1 MKSVSPMDSARNGF
15 EALVKMDR
23 TDSGK
28 LNIPSPHGSFQRT
41 QSFIKQILSMKADL
55 NQLFPTEDK
64 EKTKYSPS
72 PSASSASSDFQCSSS
87 RSYGM
92 YKKKNNR
99 SVKLAPLTPDSVS
112 FSTPSTDVT
121 PASSKRLSVGFS
133 AQESPSDHS
142 RLWQDVHSPTNDQK
156 TLPSVHVPPPRAL
169 NPTIARNLHFAEDD
183 ELINLHSDDSSVSA
197 VQCDEDYY
205 NIHYT
210 RSQDPLPRKISKPR
224 KSVTLDALDRSFM
237 GEPAIT
243 LAPLRSSLP
252 NTLQSSSSETIVD
265 EYDARSLTLPYSSAS
280 TSFSQSVDGDDE
292 MDQRIYAP
300 LQVRTKS
307 YNGAGLSL
315 EMSDVAREED
325 AMVSTAVKVKQSPRV
340 SKQIAPRNTVAAMPS
355 KEIEVEPV
363 DDYGDDDFVDLDND
377 VAAQGAA
384 ESEVELFLDA
394 YCSGK
399 ETQATTALEALSLE
413 SSSKKS
419 VKQRKGTG
427 IPAKKLLSMSSYDD
441 DGEIE
446 EFDDSDS
453 VTEKTYRSVSQG
465 SSGRRDGYAHGYKYA
480 TEEDDDDNE
489 EANNNCALYSRS
501 MDATM
506 DPYHDDVDIIY
517 VL

>member
-1 MKSVSPMDSARNGF
+1 
-15 EALVKMDR
+15 MDR

-55 NQLFPTEDK
+55 NQLFPSEEK

-142 RLWQDVHSPTNDQK
+142 RLWQDVHSPSNART

-169 NPTIARNLHFAEDD
+169 NPTIARSLHFAEDD
-183 ELINLHSDDSSVSA
+183 ELINLHSDDSSVGA
-197 VQCDEDYY
+197 VQCEEDYY
-205 NIHYT
+205 NIHHT

-224 KSVTLDALDRSFM
+224 KSVTLDALERSFM
-237 GEPAIT
+237 AEPAIT

-252 NTLQSSSSETIVD
+252 NMLQSSSSETIVD
-265 EYDARSLTLPYSSAS
+265 EYDARSLTLQPYSSAS

-307 YNGAGLSL
+307 YNGAGLAF
-315 EMSDVAREED
+315 EMSDVATEEE

-340 SKQIAPRNTVAAMPS
+340 AKQMAPRNAVAVMPS

-377 VAAQGAA
+377 VASPGAA
-384 ESEVELFLDA
+384 ESEVELFLEA

-399 ETQATTALEALSLE
+399 ETQATTALEALTLE

-427 IPAKKLLSMSSYDD
+427 IPAKKLLSMGSFDD

-465 SSGRRDGYAHGYKYA
+465 SSGRREGCAHGHKYA
-480 TEEDDDDNE
+480 TEEDYEDE
-489 EANNNCALYSRS
+489 EENNNCALYSRS